1 MSRGTT
7 LERVVEGTRGLFR
20 GGEENLDGETEVRG
34 GIVEEGRAEVE
45 EPGWAW
51 VVEVEE
57 PGWAWGVEVEEGRGT
72 QGDRSAVFEG
82 DDMWT

>member
-34 GIVEEGRAEVE
+34 GIVGEGREEVE
-45 EPGWAW
+45 ELGWAR
-51 VVEVEE
+51 
-57 PGWAWGVEVEEGRGT
+57 GVEVEEGRGT